1 MRILLLILA
10 LCSLS
15 RCHKE
20 QSLEKTLEFS
30 GNNKQELLTVLRH
43 YEKDP
48 QKQEAAKYL
57 IAIVSYKI
65 IICKYFYAAL

>member
-1 MRILLLILA
+1 M
-10 LCSLS
+10 
-15 RCHKE
+15 
-20 QSLEKTLEFS
+20 EKTLEFS

-57 IAIVSYKI
+57 IAIVCYKI
-65 IICKYFYAAL
+65 VICKYFYASL

>member
-1 MRILLLILA
+1 M
-10 LCSLS
+10 
-15 RCHKE
+15 
-20 QSLEKTLEFS
+20 EKTLEFS

-65 IICKYFYAAL
+65 IICKYFYASL